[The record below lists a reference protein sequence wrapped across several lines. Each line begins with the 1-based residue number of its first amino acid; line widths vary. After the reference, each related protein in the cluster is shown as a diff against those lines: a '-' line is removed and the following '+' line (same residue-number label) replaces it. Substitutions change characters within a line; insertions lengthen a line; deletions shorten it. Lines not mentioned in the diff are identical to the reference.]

1 MVKVKSMIST
11 KGNAVP
17 NQFILWNDE
26 DIYFQSYKSIIA
38 RVQGYEGVYPVIVL
52 DSNFWDYS
60 KTTSTYLFK
69 FLSRFGSSV
78 NESINKRLVQKRID
92 NGDYLLGDLN

>member
-1 MVKVKSMIST
+1 MIKVKSMIST

-38 RVQGYEGVYPVIVL
+38 RVQGYEGVFPVIVL

-69 FLSRFGSSV
+69 FLSRFVHFG
-78 NESINKRLVQKRID
+78 ESINKRLVQKRIN
-92 NGDYLLGDLN
+92 NGEYLLGDLN

>member
-52 DSNFWDYS
+52 ASSQDVQFLLQSPNF
-60 KTTSTYLFK
+60 LG
-69 FLSRFGSSV
+69 L
-78 NESINKRLVQKRID
+78 RLLPYTND
-92 NGDYLLGDLN
+92 